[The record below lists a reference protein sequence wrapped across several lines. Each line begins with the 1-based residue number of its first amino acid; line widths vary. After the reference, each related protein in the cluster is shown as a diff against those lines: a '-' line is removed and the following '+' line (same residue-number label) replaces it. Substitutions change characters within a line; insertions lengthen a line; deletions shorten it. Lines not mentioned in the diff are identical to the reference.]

1 MFIDF
6 SFQERV
12 VNVVQEGVANAKAAA
27 QAAGDALSDNFDD
40 LKDTA
45 CEYFFNRDEFFGC
58 RRLFA
63 FI

>member
-27 QAAGDALSDNFDD
+27 QAAGDSLSDNFDD
-40 LKDTA
+40 LKDAA
-45 CEYFFNRDEFFGC
+45 CEYFFDRDGFFGR
-58 RRLFA
+58 RRLFPS
-63 FI
+63 I